1 MISESLFIDLI
12 SLSEMVLKTVI
23 SAMRENVMIV

>member
-1 MISESLFIDLI
+1 MISDSLFIDLI